1 MLCVHKQS
9 GRFGRRSRVSD
20 AALVS
25 KITGLALLML
35 LGASQSAVGVDIKL
49 AWDPVNDSRVA
60 FYEVHWGSAA
70 NEYTS
75 KSSTTG
81 TSLTVAGLD
90 EGKTYYF
97 AARACES
104 GGSSCSGFSN
114 AVSNP
119 IAAFSASP
127 VQGAAPLAVGFSD
140 QSTGQVAS
148 WSWDFGDGTAK
159 STEKSPQ
166 HSYAAPGVYTVS
178 LLVTGPGGATHQTT
192 KSGYVK
198 VAPIADFSATTRTGL
213 DSLMTTFS
221 CKSQGEITSR
231 VWNFGDGSDP
241 VVGNSKQVG
250 YEYKTPG
257 TYTVSLSVA
266 GPSGSDAEV
275 KVGYIEVT
283 ASQPPPPTKP
293 TADFAADKVKGPAP
307 LTVSFQNL
315 SGGQVD
321 TSSWSFGDGS
331 TSTAPDPSHEYT
343 EPGLYTV
350 SLTVSNA
357 GGSDT
362 VTRSAYVEVQ
372 DGDELP
378 MEFGEITVNDQ
389 WKQVKFSR
397 SYVDPIVVAK
407 PLSANDS
414 EPAVVRIDRTD
425 GTGNID
431 TTGFKIRVQEWD
443 YLTTAAQGNGV
454 HPDET
459 LSYVVMERG
468 RHQLPDGAWVVAG
481 RVQTNATNKFS
492 SQKFVTPFG
501 TVPVMLAAVTS
512 VNEADAVAVRLRY
525 ITTTGFQVGM
535 REQENKTQ
543 SHAAETIDYLAME
556 PSFGTVNGVRYEVD
570 LMPNK
575 VKEPNEAVPQTL
587 IYRTAFSRAPL
598 FMADMQTTAGSEP
611 ANLRW
616 RNRDEVGVEL
626 WVAEEQSKD
635 LEVKH
640 ASESVGYLVIEPA
653 AASSDCATPC
663 SLWDEATTPSVA
675 ATSEEAAQE
684 LGMRFRSEVAGQVTG
699 VRFYKG
705 SGNNGTHVGRLWS
718 GSGQLLA
725 EATFADESASGWQQ
739 VSFASP
745 VPVQADTTYVVSYYA
760 PNGHHAYDRD
770 YFRTGYTK
778 GPLHAPADGE
788 AGSGNGV
795 YCYGLGGCFPSWSYL
810 STNYWVDVVFQ
821 TK

>member
-1 MLCVHKQS
+1 MSCVHKQS

-25 KITGLALLML
+25 KITDLALLML
-35 LGASQSAVGVDIKL
+35 LGASQSAAGADIKL

-127 VQGAAPLAVGFSD
+127 VQGAAPLAVSFSD

-198 VAPIADFSATTRTGL
+198 VAPIADFSAATRTGL
-213 DSLMTTFS
+213 DSLTTTFS

-468 RHQLPDGAWVVAG
+468 RYQLPDGAWVVAG

-525 ITTTGFQVGM
+525 ITATGFQVGM

-570 LMPNK
+570 LMPTKLNQ
-575 VKEPNEAVPQTL
+575 VAQNLV
-587 IYRTAFSRAPL
+587 YRTALTRSPL
-598 FMADMQTTAGSEP
+598 FLADMQTTAGSEP

-616 RNRDEVGVEL
+616 RNRNEAGVEL

-640 ASESVGYLVIEPA
+640 ASESIGYLVIEPA
-653 AASSDCATPC
+653 AETGQAPPSTAITMGETDVFGAT
-663 SLWDEATTPSVA
+663 D
-675 ATSEEAAQE
+675 
-684 LGMRFRSEVAGQVTG
+684 
-699 VRFYKG
+699 
-705 SGNNGTHVGRLWS
+705 
-718 GSGQLLA
+718 
-725 EATFADESASGWQQ
+725 
-739 VSFASP
+739 
-745 VPVQADTTYVVSYYA
+745 
-760 PNGHHAYDRD
+760 
-770 YFRTGYTK
+770 
-778 GPLHAPADGE
+778 
-788 AGSGNGV
+788 SGNGNLLV
-795 YCYGLGGCFPSWSYL
+795 VQDATLSEDAYLLSLSFHVLNAAGDLRLGLYDASGPSGGPGKLLAQTATFTPVAGWNTQPVSSPVQVPAGNYWLAYFPSSSSLSFATNFSIGRYKASSLAFGPMPGTFPSTHYQGTTHWSLYATL
-810 STNYWVDVVFQ
+810 DT
-821 TK
+821 TPHR